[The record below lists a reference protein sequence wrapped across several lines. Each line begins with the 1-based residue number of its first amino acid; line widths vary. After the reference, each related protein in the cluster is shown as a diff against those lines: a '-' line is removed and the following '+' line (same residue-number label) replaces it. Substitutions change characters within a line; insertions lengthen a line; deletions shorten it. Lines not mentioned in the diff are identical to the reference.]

1 MNIYYDDKTDL
12 LYIRFQEE
20 KRVVINKRVT
30 DDIVLDMEDE
40 DKIVA
45 IEILDASK
53 HIDLSKVLPINY
65 VLQQRESVQEGQA

>member
-12 LYIRFQEE
+12 LYIRFEEE

-30 DDIVLDMEDE
+30 EDIVLDMEDE
-40 DKIVA
+40 HKIVA

-65 VLQQRESVQEGQA
+65 VLQQSESVQEG

>member
-1 MNIYYDDKTDL
+1 M
-12 LYIRFQEE
+12 RFQEE

-30 DDIVLDMEDE
+30 EDIVLDMEGE

-45 IEILDASK
+45 IEILNASK

-65 VLQQRESVQEGQA
+65 ILQKRKSV